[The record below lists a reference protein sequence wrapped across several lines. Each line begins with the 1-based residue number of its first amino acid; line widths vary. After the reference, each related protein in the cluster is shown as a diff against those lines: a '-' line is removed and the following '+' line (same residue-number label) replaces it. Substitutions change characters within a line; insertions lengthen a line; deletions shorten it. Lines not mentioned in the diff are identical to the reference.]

1 MVVFYFHGTAAS
13 LMFTAIVRAAVRVV
27 VAAPVLLC
35 APVSDGDVLAPA
47 AAASVAAG
55 GRGIGHGSR
64 GRGRGA

>member
-27 VAAPVLLC
+27 DDPGVAVA

-47 AAASVAAG
+47 AAAAVAVG